1 LRDVVRN
8 ALRKRNQELVRK
20 LREDFSLGEIEG
32 SEIDLSLIDG
42 FLSEYAEKGEDS
54 VSIVRLMRDYFI

>member
-20 LREDFSLGEIEG
+20 LREDFSLGEIEE

-42 FLSEYAEKGEDS
+42 FLSEYAEEGDDS

>member
-1 LRDVVRN
+1 MRDVVRN

-20 LREDFSLGEIEG
+20 LREDFSLGEIEE

-42 FLSEYAEKGEDS
+42 FLSEYAEEGDDS